1 MSSGTMSSFGN
12 KKGLTADFAELF
24 YDWNGR
30 WKNGLVKLV
39 GDYGVLDQKL
49 EGDDLEGGLV
59 GGFEDDGASGSSLLD
74 LEPAGCADAPA
85 VAGLETSE
93 AVLRHGCAEIVAE
106 SFGGGEEWGV
116 DDAADGVD
124 AEVVG
129 AGLAAAGAVEASHGL
144 AAAGVERL
152 AEDVFAA
159 GLDWFC
165 LRHVWVKYPIFSV
178 EGVRIFLVWFLEGV
192 FAEIGL

>member
-1 MSSGTMSSFGN
+1 VKLCQALVT
-12 KKGLTADFAELF
+12 KERIKADFVKASCSCDRVEI
-24 YDWNGR
+24 
-30 WKNGLVKLV
+30 GLVKLV

-59 GGFEDDGASGSSLLD
+59 SGFEDDGTGGSGLLD
-74 LEPAGCADAPA
+74 LEPAGSADAPS
-85 VAGLETSE
+85 VAGLEALE
-93 AVLRHGCAEIVAE
+93 AELRHGCAEIVAE

-129 AGLAAAGAVEASHGL
+129 AGLAATGAVEAGHGL
-144 AAAGVERL
+144 ATAGVERL

-165 LRHVWVKYPIFSV
+165 SWHVWVKYPTFAG
-178 EGVRIFLVWFLEGV
+178 EVRDKG
-192 FAEIGL
+192 A